1 VKTLLRD
8 KARWREIKLLAASF
22 AAASLAGC
30 VTASGPTV
38 ASLASAGAAPA
49 GKARIVVMRPD
60 DGFTGCAVPVKID
73 GQPVGELRTGGYASV
88 DRPVGRHRVSA
99 EFWDV
104 SRQDLNA
111 TAGRTYYFAV
121 KVKRK
126 HMAAVF
132 SDLASYGTVAAA
144 TNDNTGPF
152 ELIPMSEAEAKQVIA
167 QAQ

>member
-1 VKTLLRD
+1 MKTSF
-8 KARWREIKLLAASF
+8 REMRLF
-22 AAASLAGC
+22 AAIIAAAPLAGC
-30 VTASGPTV
+30 VTAASGPTV
-38 ASLASAGAAPA
+38 ASLASISAPPA

-60 DGFTGCAVPVKID
+60 DGFTGCAVPVKVD
-73 GQPVGELRTGGYASV
+73 GQPIGELLTGAYASV
-88 DRPVGRHRVSA
+88 DRPAGRHHVA
-99 EFWDV
+99 TEFWDV
-104 SRQDLNA
+104 SRRDFNA

-132 SDLASYGTVAAA
+132 TDLASYATLAAT

-167 QAQ
+167 QAR